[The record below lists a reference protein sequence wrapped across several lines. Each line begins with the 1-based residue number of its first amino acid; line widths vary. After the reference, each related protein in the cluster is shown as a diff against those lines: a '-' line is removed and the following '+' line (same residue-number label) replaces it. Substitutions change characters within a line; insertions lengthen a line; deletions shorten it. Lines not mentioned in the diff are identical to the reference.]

1 MSTLK
6 LHEYWRSS
14 AAYRLRIALNLKGV
28 DYESVPV
35 NIAPGADEQFGD
47 AYKALNPQMR
57 VPSIEADGKLAGQSM
72 AILEWIEETWATP
85 ALLPADPWARLK
97 VRAFA
102 DVIACDIHPLN
113 NLSVLARLRSDFS
126 ADKEAVGD
134 WYRDWII
141 RGFTALEAMAA
152 GQAGDGPLLFG
163 DEPTFAEICLVP
175 QMYNARRF
183 ETPLEAFPRLVDA
196 DARCREIDAFKRA
209 APEAVKPD

>member
-6 LHEYWRSS
+6 LYGYWRSS

-28 DYESVPV
+28 DHESVAV
-35 NIAPGADEQFGD
+35 NIAPGADEQMGA

-57 VPSIEADGKLAGQSM
+57 VPSIEVEGQVAGQSM
-72 AILEWIEETWATP
+72 AILEWIEETWP
-85 ALLPADPWARLK
+85 QPPLLPSNAWTRLE

-113 NLSVLARLRSDFS
+113 NLSVLGKLRTDFS
-126 ADKEAVGD
+126 AGPDAIAD

-141 RGFTALEAMAA
+141 RGFTALEV
-152 GQAGDGPLLFG
+152 QAQKHSGEKFLFG
-163 DEPTFAEICLVP
+163 DVPTLAEVCLVP

-183 ETPLEAFPRLVDA
+183 ETPLGDFPRLA
-196 DARCREIDAFKRA
+196 EIDANCRELDAFRRA
-209 APEAVKPD
+209 SPEAVKPD